1 MHETPT
7 IIQIIFYI
15 AAMLAPE
22 GSTTMT
28 LSRDPSDSNQFT
40 KTAAGTWRLATDGSE
55 WKVSTDSVVIRPR
68 KAGSK
73 DERRRVASLIDKAP
87 SVEKKL
93 RTHDWSMKSA
103 LILSGGMT
111 IDKTGD
117 GFRIHAPKEEDTPA
131 VDFHVVYSK

>member
-93 RTHDWSMKSA
+93 RAHDWSMKSA
-103 LILSGGMT
+103 LNLSGGMT